1 MKTET
6 KELGAETHPGEGVVI
21 EEVFPHNRK
30 PPHRSVY
37 GEPWNLRGQQSQ
49 KKKKKK
55 KPTEY
60 APNHNYQW
68 RSSSDAHI
76 CQQQVGAGQGGMD
89 CIIRL

>member
-1 MKTET
+1 MGSLEIS
-6 KELGAETHPGEGVVI
+6 EG
-21 EEVFPHNRK
+21 NKAR
-30 PPHRSVY
+30 R
-37 GEPWNLRGQQSQ
+37 
-49 KKKKKK
+49 KKK